1 MHKPNKKLINNILNK
16 IFHKCIIGEKIIFP
30 VGNMFW
36 AKLKAIYQI
45 FNIRLKYPDELN
57 QTNATIM
64 HALERIWLYLV
75 KLNGYE
81 YKMIF
86 NHY

>member
-1 MHKPNKKLINNILNK
+1 MYYWRKNN
-16 IFHKCIIGEKIIFP
+16 FSSW
-30 VGNMFW
+30 NMFW

-45 FNIRLKYPDELN
+45 FNIRLRYPDELN

-75 KLNGYE
+75 KSNGYE